1 MGASLSFTNRRLLKT
16 IVTVRS
22 IDFGRRNG
30 RGIILSMKGITVK
43 DTLHLPVDKRIELV
57 CDIWDSISA
66 VPEAVDLTDEEAA
79 FLDQRMKAFHENPE
93 AGSPWEEVYARLQA
107 RLRR

>member
-1 MGASLSFTNRRLLKT
+1 M
-16 IVTVRS
+16 
-22 IDFGRRNG
+22 IDLGKPNG
-30 RGIILSMKGITVK
+30 RGIIRSMKEITVK

-66 VPEAVDLTDEEAA
+66 VPEAVDLTDEEQAL
-79 FLDQRMKAFHENPE
+79 LDERMKKFHENPE

>member
-1 MGASLSFTNRRLLKT
+1 MKRLRP
-16 IVTVRS
+16 IEP
-22 IDFGRRNG
+22 IDLGKPNG
-30 RGIILSMKGITVK
+30 RGIIRNMKEITVK

-66 VPEAVDLTDEEAA
+66 VPEAVELTDEEQAL
-79 FLDQRMKAFHENPE
+79 LDQRMKAFHETPE